1 MKTIYKIYQLVIAT
15 PVILMA
21 TILTSFVTTIGCL
34 IGNGHF
40 WGYYPGRTWSRIV
53 CGMLLLP
60 VRVEGR
66 ENLRKGQS
74 YIFVANHQ
82 GTLDIFMIYGFLG
95 RNFKWMMKKE
105 LRKMPLIGI
114 ACDKAH
120 HIFVDRSG
128 PKKIEET
135 IEKARAT
142 LKDGISLVVFPEG
155 TRTYTGSPGRFKKGA
170 FLLADELQLPVVPI
184 TISGSF
190 EALPRSRGMV
200 NFVEH
205 HTLRLIIHRPI
216 PPVGK
221 GTDDI
226 RETMNA
232 TYNTICNS
240 LAEIRKKQA

>member
-1 MKTIYKIYQLVIAT
+1 MKIFYRAYQLIIAT
-15 PVILMA
+15 LVILVA

-40 WGYYPGRTWSRIV
+40 WGYYPGKIWSHIV
-53 CGMLLLP
+53 CGILLLP
-60 VRVEGR
+60 VKVEGS
-66 ENLRKGQS
+66 ENLKKGQS

-82 GTLDIFMIYGFLG
+82 GALDIFMIYGFLG

-120 HIFVDRSG
+120 HIFVDKSG

-155 TRTYTGSPGRFKKGA
+155 TRTFTGKPGRFKKGA
-170 FLLADELQLPVVPI
+170 FMLADELQLPVVPI

-190 EALPRSRGMV
+190 EALPRTRGMV
-200 NFVEH
+200 NFVER
-205 HTLRLIIHRPI
+205 HTLRLTLHTPI
-216 PPVGK
+216 PPQGK
-221 GTDDI
+221 GLNDI
-226 RETMNA
+226 QETMQKS
-232 TYNTICNS
+232 YQVISDS
-240 LAEIRKKQA
+240 LSAKTH

>member
-1 MKTIYKIYQLVIAT
+1 MKLIYRVYQLIIAT
-15 PVILMA
+15 PIILVA
-21 TILTSFVTTIGCL
+21 TILTSLVTTVGCI

-40 WGYYPGRTWSRIV
+40 WGYYPGKIWSHIV
-53 CGMLLLP
+53 CGILLLP
-60 VRVEGR
+60 VKVEGR
-66 ENLRKGQS
+66 ENLKKGQS

-82 GTLDIFMIYGFLG
+82 GALDIFMIYGFLG

-120 HIFVDRSG
+120 HIFVDKSG

-135 IEKARAT
+135 IEKARTT

-155 TRTYTGSPGRFKKGA
+155 TRTYTGAPGRFKKGA

-190 EALPRSRGMV
+190 EALPRTKGMV
-200 NFVEH
+200 NFVER
-205 HTLRLIIHRPI
+205 HTLRLMIHKPI
-216 PPVGK
+216 PPQGK
-221 GTDDI
+221 GTNDI
-226 RETMNA
+226 QATMQMS
-232 TYNTICNS
+232 YQTICDS
-240 LAEIRKKQA
+240 LK